1 MGATALAFALS
12 LDEFVITF
20 FVIGSQSTLPLY
32 IWSGLRR
39 TIDPSINTVS
49 SLLMLASLL
58 IFVVALLFTLRG
70 RARRFAEME
79 MPLARAG
86 TPA

>member
-1 MGATALAFALS
+1 
-12 LDEFVITF
+12 
-20 FVIGSQSTLPLY
+20 
-32 IWSGLRR
+32 
-39 TIDPSINTVS
+39 
-49 SLLMLASLL
+49 MLTSLL
-58 IFVVALLFTLRG
+58 IFVVAFLFTLRG